1 MHEYQYP
8 WTPVLVILLI
18 LLALTIVRVM
28 LRRKS
33 RPLDRAE
40 LVHRQ
45 FHTGS
50 ARRFPEFCEYCR
62 SELTSRQG
70 ENG

>member
-1 MHEYQYP
+1 M
-8 WTPVLVILLI
+8 
-18 LLALTIVRVM
+18 LLALTVVRVV

-33 RPLDRAE
+33 RPLDTAE

-50 ARRFPEFCEYCR
+50 ARRFPEFCDYCR
-62 SELTSRQG
+62 SELTSRS